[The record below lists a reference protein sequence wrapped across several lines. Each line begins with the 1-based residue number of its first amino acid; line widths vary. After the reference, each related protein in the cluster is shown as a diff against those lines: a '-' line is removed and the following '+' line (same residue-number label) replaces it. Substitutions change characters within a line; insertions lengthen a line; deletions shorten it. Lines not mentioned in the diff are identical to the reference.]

1 MRQHRVDAIITGA
14 NSGCGGKVPKAPQSA
29 RMREFEADLEHI
41 ARVSKMLAFGFWF
54 GALAAAAGLAYV
66 LVVWMPR
73 HHLF

>member
-1 MRQHRVDAIITGA
+1 
-14 NSGCGGKVPKAPQSA
+14 
-29 RMREFEADLEHI
+29 MREFEADLEHI